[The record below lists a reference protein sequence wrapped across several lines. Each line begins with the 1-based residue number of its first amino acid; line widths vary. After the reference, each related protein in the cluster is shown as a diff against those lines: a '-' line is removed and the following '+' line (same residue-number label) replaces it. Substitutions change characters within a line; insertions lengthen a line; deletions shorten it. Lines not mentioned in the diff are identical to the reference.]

1 MSVKMLYILNVAER
15 VNNFSYSAMIAAQK
29 LGIEF
34 SIAGNWGYPDDAARE
49 ADEKKYGIKIYQVD
63 FIRAP
68 YDPRNYKAYRQ
79 IKAIMEQNKFDL
91 IHCNT
96 PIGGIIGRYAA
107 KKCGIDKVIYQAH
120 GFHFYNGAPFINRT
134 LFYNIEK
141 HFAKDTDVLV
151 TINSEDFEA
160 AKAFSLRKGGKLRYV
175 HGVGIDLSVYDGA
188 EKRSQQKR
196 SELGLGDDDVAVI
209 SVGELNKNKNNI
221 VIAKAMAMINNK
233 NLHYYICG
241 VGPEEAAIK
250 SFASEHGLSENIHF
264 LGYRNDVRELL
275 SACDIF
281 VMPSFREGLSRSL
294 MEAMACGLPCV
305 ASRIRGNT
313 DLIVKG
319 GGHLCAPDSPEE
331 FADALRKC
339 LTADRKAMGEVNMQS
354 VKQYDLSIVIAE
366 WKQIYKD
373 VLCKESEL

>member
-175 HGVGIDLSVYDGA
+175 HGVGINLSVYDGA

-196 SELGLGDDDVAVI
+196 SELGLGDADIAVI

-250 SFASEHGLSENIHF
+250 SFASEHGLSENIRF

-313 DLIVKG
+313 DLIVEG
-319 GGHLCAPDSPEE
+319 GGYLCAPDSPEE

-339 LTADRKAMGEVNMQS
+339 LTADRKSMGEVNMQS